1 MERFSPDVC
10 SNSNPV
16 MIEIALL
23 TLALLEK
30 NWTGNEDIMNQ
41 YAGIILNAVRAGVTK
56 FCFSQFNGFQ
66 KKRPQFL
73 L

>member
-10 SNSNPV
+10 SNSNPI
-16 MIEIALL
+16 MIESALL
-23 TLALLEK
+23 TLAFVGEELD
-30 NWTGNEDIMNQ
+30 GNEDIMNQ

>member
-56 FCFSQFNGFQ
+56 FCFSQLNGFQ